1 MLCGP
6 FLLQLPNYNIA
17 FAMPHLFEP
26 LRLRDIE
33 FSSRIF
39 VSPMCQYSCENGMAT
54 EWHLVHLGSRAV
66 GRAAL
71 VMAEATAVAAD
82 GRISPKDL
90 GIWTDAHIEPL
101 RRAFSFIEQQGAV
114 PGIQLAHAGR
124 KAGTSEPWKGSVP
137 VSIAEGGW
145 APIYAPSAIPFAEGY
160 QVPQALTAAQV
171 ASIVAAFA
179 DGARR
184 ALVAGAKLLEIHSA
198 HGYLLHSFLSPLTNH
213 RNNEDEYGGS
223 FDHRTRILRE
233 VVEAVRR
240 VWPERYPLAVRI
252 SCTDWV
258 EGGWTIEDSVALA
271 RVLKYLGVDILDCS
285 SGGAVPGAKI
295 PLGPGYQVPFAQRIR
310 LESGIPTIA
319 VGMITEPIQ
328 ADHIIRTEQADAVM
342 LARQFLREP
351 YWPLHAARALAHD
364 IQWPVQY
371 ERARLK

>member
-1 MLCGP
+1 
-6 FLLQLPNYNIA
+6 
-17 FAMPHLFEP
+17 MPHLFEP
-26 LRLRDIE
+26 LRLRDVE

-71 VMAEATAVAAD
+71 VMAEATAVTAD
-82 GRISPKDL
+82 ARISPKDL

-124 KAGTSEPWKGSVP
+124 KASTSEPWKGSVP
-137 VSIAEGGW
+137 VSAAERGW
-145 APIYAPSAIPFAEGY
+145 TPIYAPSAIPFAEGY
-160 QVPQALTAAQV
+160 QVPQPLTPAQI

-179 DGARR
+179 DAARR
-184 ALVAGAKLLEIHSA
+184 AQAAGAKLLEIHSA

-213 RNNEDEYGGS
+213 RDSEDEYGGA
-223 FDHRTRILRE
+223 FDQRTRMLRE
-233 VVEAVRR
+233 VVEAVRK
-240 VWPERYPLAVRI
+240 VWPERYPLSVRI

-271 RVLKYLGVDILDCS
+271 AVVKGLGVDIVDCS
-285 SGGAVPGAKI
+285 SGGAVPGPRI

-310 LESGIPTIA
+310 HEAGIPTIA

-328 ADHIIRTEQADAVM
+328 ADHIIRTGQADAVM

-364 IQWPVQY
+364 VKWPVQY
-371 ERARLK
+371 ERAKLK